1 MKKSKFL
8 MSKYLILSLI
18 ISFTIFLTGCSE
30 NLRIDK
36 ASMVSCITVKN
47 YEYTFYL
54 LTEEENVVSVK
65 ANDFENS
72 IKEVKSEGL
81 PNINLSR
88 LEIVIFDENINHK
101 YIVKD
106 IESIKNNYSISPT
119 TIIAISNDK
128 IFKKISDN
136 DKKIDDYIERIN
148 IFNKK
153 DYKTSENILEFYNK
167 KSSKGVNLSY
177 IDEKGEIDKINIRN
191 Y

>member
-128 IFKKISDN
+128 IFRKISDN